1 MHRDHAVAVAVLQSL
16 AVCFGELDGRRA
28 GRRNAGKLMDVV
40 RHIIDTITQV
50 NTVDKHVQRHLA
62 NVPLFE
68 VI

>member
-1 MHRDHAVAVAVLQSL
+1 M
-16 AVCFGELDGRRA
+16 CTA
-28 GRRNAGKLMDVV
+28 GRGNAGKLMDVV